1 MGEPNAAYMKKIH
14 GQMLDAKKVVGE
26 QMRKNEEAKQRAEQG
41 RKIAELM
48 KKRADE
54 KFQKEMEERAAK
66 AKAEAEKAAAAAAAA
81 AAGEEAPKEEE
92 KKEEEKEEEKKE
104 EGDVKMEEVKKEEVD
119 DEMEELRK
127 PVEVAIDPQYL

>member
-1 MGEPNAAYMKKIH
+1 MGIAAVVLGEPNAAYMKKIQAH
-14 GQMLDAKKVVGE
+14 MLESKKVVGE

-54 KFQKEMEERAAK
+54 KFQKEMEERAEK
-66 AKAEAEKAAAAAAAA
+66 AKAAEAAA

-127 PVEVAIDPQYL
+127 